1 MLCGIDSIP
10 NCGGVESMPGA
21 PASLLEVDRLNVVFA
36 SAAGERRVLD
46 DVSLSIAAGDI
57 VAVVGES
64 GSGKTLLARS
74 ILRLWPAGARC
85 TGGSILLEGTDLLA
99 ASEAE
104 MQRVRGARVGM
115 VFQEPLTSLNP
126 ALKVGFQLTEGL
138 KLHTSLSRAAMRARV
153 LAMLETI
160 GLPDP
165 ETCLERYPHE
175 FSGGMR
181 QRIMI
186 ASVLALRPRL
196 LIADEP
202 TTALDAVIARQVLES
217 LLRASQELGAAVL
230 LVSHDLGAVC
240 RYANRVVVMRG
251 GHVVESGP
259 TSEILLAPK
268 DPYTRALLEALP
280 FRRPRPV
287 PPTSEPIAELRSVSV
302 GYKKRALLPWRA
314 SETQVLRSVS
324 LQLGRGETLAVVGE
338 SGSGKT
344 TLGRALLGLAPLQ
357 EGSVEL
363 LGTQLSRHSNRL
375 PLDVRRRAQLV
386 FQDPFSSLD
395 PRMRVGDIIDEAL
408 RGQSRSAAQ
417 RRQQAQSLLQEVGL
431 AHEHAARFPHE
442 LSGGQRQRVGIAR
455 ALATQPSLIVAD
467 EPVSALDVTVQAQVL
482 ALLDRLQKRF
492 GFALLFV
499 SHDLGVVAQVAD
511 RIAILQR
518 GVMVEW
524 GPADGILTAPRHPY
538 TRALWAAA
546 PRLTKTNGGYA
557 LASECTPEIPAP
569 NGWQYAQ
576 PDTSPGKTEHVELA
590 PGHFALC
597 SCA

>member
-1 MLCGIDSIP
+1 MRAAAQE
-10 NCGGVESMPGA
+10 NA
-21 PASLLEVDRLNVVFA
+21 ASLLEVNRLNVAFA
-36 SAAGERRVLD
+36 TPQGERHVLN

-57 VAVVGES
+57 VAIVGES

-85 TGGSILLEGTDLLA
+85 TGGSIRLDGTDLLNA
-99 ASEAE
+99 QEAE
-104 MQRVRGARVGM
+104 LRRIRGARVGM

-138 KLHTSLSRAAMRARV
+138 KLHTALSRAEMRARV
-153 LAMLETI
+153 VEMLETI

-165 ETCLERYPHE
+165 QGCLERYPHE

-181 QRIMI
+181 QRLMI

-202 TTALDAVIARQVLES
+202 TTALDAVIARQVLET
-217 LLRASQELGAAVL
+217 LLRASQDLGTAVL

-240 RYANRVVVMRG
+240 RYAKRVVVMRAG
-251 GHVVESGP
+251 RVVESGP
-259 TSEILLAPK
+259 TSEILLSPK

-280 FRRPRPV
+280 YRRPRPV
-287 PPTSEPIAELRSVSV
+287 PEAVEPIAVLRSVSV
-302 GYKKRALLPWRA
+302 AYAKRSLMPWRA
-314 SETQVLRSVS
+314 RETPVLRDVS
-324 LQLGRGETLAVVGE
+324 LQLRRGETLAVVGE

-344 TLGRALLGLAPLQ
+344 TLGRALLGLTPLQ
-357 EGSVEL
+357 SGSVEL
-363 LGTQLSRHSNRL
+363 LGTRLSPSSNRL
-375 PLDVRRRAQLV
+375 PLHVRRRAQLV

-395 PRMRVGDIIDEAL
+395 PRMRVGDIIDEGL
-408 RGQSRSAAQ
+408 RGQSLSAAQ
-417 RRQQAQSLLQEVGL
+417 RRQQVQSLLQEVGL
-431 AHEHAARFPHE
+431 SHEHHAGRFPHE

-482 ALLDRLQKRF
+482 ALLDRLQKRL

-499 SHDLGVVAQVAD
+499 SHDLGVIAQVAD

-524 GPADGILTAPRHPY
+524 GPADGILSSPRHPY

-557 LASECTPEIPAP
+557 LTSDCPPELPAP
-569 NGWQYAQ
+569 DGWQYAQ
-576 PDTSPGKTEHVELA
+576 PNANHGRTEHVELA

-597 SCA
+597 SELP